1 MSVSGAIDD
10 LGVRLFRRAVESAGH
25 SIHVTDERGVI
36 EYVNPAFEATT
47 GYSATEAVRKT
58 PRILESVE
66 HDEAFSEE
74 LWTTILDG
82 AAGRGRPW
90 ARRRSGHVPAT
101 KQRFSCG

>member
-58 PRILESVE
+58 VPADVV
-66 HDEAFSEE
+66 
-74 LWTTILDG
+74 G
-82 AAGRGRPW
+82 PGRGDGRVTCWPRNGGFP
-90 ARRRSGHVPAT
+90 ADNRRR
-101 KQRFSCG
+101 